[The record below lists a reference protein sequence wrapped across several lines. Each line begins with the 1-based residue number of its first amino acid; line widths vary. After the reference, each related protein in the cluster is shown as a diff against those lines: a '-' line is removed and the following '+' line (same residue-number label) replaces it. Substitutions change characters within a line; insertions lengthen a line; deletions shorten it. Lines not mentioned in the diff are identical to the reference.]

1 VSVADDI
8 ADARALFEK
17 AEREADPER
26 KAHALDEAIAL
37 LASCDPDEATD
48 AQTTL
53 IANLRLAHT
62 RRLLVQLVGLTS
74 ITMDAWFEYIG
85 LLIGELGPEVERLT
99 RTDPDLKKN
108 YARFL
113 ELWGPE
119 IAEIVRG
126 QQPDAR

>member
-62 RRLLVQLVGLTS
+62 RRLLVQLVSLTS

-99 RTDPDLKKN
+99 RTDPDLKTN

-126 QQPDAR
+126 QQPDAL